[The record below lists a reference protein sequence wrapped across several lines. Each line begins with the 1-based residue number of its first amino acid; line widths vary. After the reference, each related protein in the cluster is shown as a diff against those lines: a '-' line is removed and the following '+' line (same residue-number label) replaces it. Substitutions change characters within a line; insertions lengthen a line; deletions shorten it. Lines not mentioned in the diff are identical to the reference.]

1 MVKIIEINKDHI
13 PELQRSV
20 SCIGYF
26 DGMHRGHQKLI
37 RTAVK
42 KAQEKGLTASL
53 ICFSPDPEEVISSKR
68 AVHLFSDAERYKI
81 ASSFGIRQILIIRFD
96 KEFMDLSPSSFIKD
110 YLEKMNIEE
119 LICGFDFSFGKYGKG
134 DPSFLKENSSFSVDI
149 IEEEQYKGSKI
160 SSSRIKECILKGDFS
175 LAEKLLGFPYYFTL
189 EVIQSTQNKRKCLTS
204 CKNIDDRC
212 IVPQDGI
219 YSDRLEVRDGI
230 FYLHERQMHSPDE
243 QIRLECDEL

>member
-1 MVKIIEINKDHI
+1 MVDILHIDKNTIPTLNK
-13 PELQRSV
+13 SV
-20 SCIGYF
+20 ACIGYF

-37 RTAVK
+37 FDAVD
-42 KAQEKGLTASL
+42 KAREKGLLASL
-53 ICFSPDPEEVISSKR
+53 ICFSPDPAEVIFHKKNP
-68 AVHLFSDAERYKI
+68 HLFPDEERFTI
-81 ASSFGIRQILIIRFD
+81 AASFGIDQIIVIRFD
-96 KEFMDLSPSSFIKD
+96 EEFKDLEPESFIHD